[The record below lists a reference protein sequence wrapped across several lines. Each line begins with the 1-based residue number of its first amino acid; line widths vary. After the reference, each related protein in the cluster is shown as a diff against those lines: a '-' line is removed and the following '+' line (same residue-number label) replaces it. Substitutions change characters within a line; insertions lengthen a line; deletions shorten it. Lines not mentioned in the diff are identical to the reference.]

1 MTSPDFK
8 DIVHTQAQWKVIE
21 EKLRERDAF
30 EKAKSIIVREHL
42 QLGYNGNYPYE
53 KDRSYTYE
61 CLSEQ
66 EETQKIA
73 HLENELKKSYERNN
87 LLQKEL
93 KDYQT
98 YNPPIKSKSKRRW
111 GFLWKI

>member
-21 EKLRERDAF
+21 QKLRERDAF
-30 EKAKSIIVREHL
+30 EQAKSIIVKEFINF
-42 QLGYNGNYPYE
+42 GYNGGYPYV
-53 KDRSYTYE
+53 KDRTYTYE

-66 EETQKIA
+66 QEAQKIV

-93 KDYQT
+93 EDYRT
-98 YNPPIKSKSKRRW
+98 HYPPHPPKTKRRL